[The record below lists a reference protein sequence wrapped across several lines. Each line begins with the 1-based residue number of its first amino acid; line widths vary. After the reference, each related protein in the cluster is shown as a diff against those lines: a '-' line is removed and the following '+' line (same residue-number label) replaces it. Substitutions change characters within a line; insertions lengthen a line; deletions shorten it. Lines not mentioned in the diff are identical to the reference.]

1 MEILKIDK
9 VFLNLAERQ
18 ILKNLSLM
26 VREGDIHSILGAN
39 LDNIVNMIKELKRQG
54 TTVLL
59 ITHREE
65 VSEIADKTSLMCS
78 GFIVK
83 EGKSKE
89 VGKYFKNGR
98 TTLTD
103 EMFRVRQNMN
113 LAVNMA
119 RADNWEGAKKS
130 INPNKSIINGL
141 KVLCP
146 ANKEEEFDVDL
157 KSLLDIEE
165 ELENTEERDINKL
178 NNQFK
183 NLLKTF
189 NGIYLKYL

>member
-59 ITHREE
+59 ITRREE
-65 VSEIADKTSLMCS
+65 VSEIADMTSLMCS
-78 GFIVK
+78 GFIFK

-89 VGKYFKNGR
+89 VSEYFKER
-98 TTLTD
+98 CL
-103 EMFRVRQNMN
+103 
-113 LAVNMA
+113 
-119 RADNWEGAKKS
+119 
-130 INPNKSIINGL
+130 P
-141 KVLCP
+141 CP
-146 ANKEEEFDVDL
+146 TKIFL
-157 KSLLDIEE
+157 Q
-165 ELENTEERDINKL
+165 ENTEIKEEIN
-178 NNQFK
+178 
-183 NLLKTF
+183 
-189 NGIYLKYL
+189 